1 MQENRINFSIYC
13 NFYLQL
19 NKIFTNIKAYA
30 EGTSDILSKREIIGN
45 ILSLQ
50 NEVETSFKT
59 DVLEEIRC
67 WTKTLWRLSQKS
79 E

>member
-30 EGTSDILSKREIIGN
+30 EETSDILSKREIIGN

-67 WTKTLWRLSQKS
+67 
-79 E
+79 

>member
-30 EGTSDILSKREIIGN
+30 EGMSDILSKREIIGN

>member
-67 WTKTLWRLSQKS
+67 WTKTLWSLSQKS

>member
-30 EGTSDILSKREIIGN
+30 EGMSDILSKREIIGN

-67 WTKTLWRLSQKS
+67 
-79 E
+79 

>member
-1 MQENRINFSIYC
+1 MCLMQENRMNFLIYC

-19 NKIFTNIKAYA
+19 NKIFTKIKAYA

-59 DVLEEIRC
+59 DVLEKIRC
-67 WTKTLWRLSQKS
+67 
-79 E
+79 

>member
-19 NKIFTNIKAYA
+19 NKIFTKIKAYVEA
-30 EGTSDILSKREIIGN
+30 TSDILSKIEIIGN

-59 DVLEEIRC
+59 DILEEIRC
-67 WTKTLWRLSQKS
+67 WTKTLWSLSQKS

>member
-19 NKIFTNIKAYA
+19 NKIFTKIKAYVEA
-30 EGTSDILSKREIIGN
+30 TSDILSKTEIIGN

-59 DVLEEIRC
+59 DILEEIRC
-67 WTKTLWRLSQKS
+67 WTKTLWSLSQKS

>member
-30 EGTSDILSKREIIGN
+30 EGMSDILPKREIIGN

-67 WTKTLWRLSQKS
+67 
-79 E
+79 